1 MSSRQTRCIQE
12 FSLQLYS
19 LNVSTL
25 LDFLN
30 GRFIQYHILSDER
43 KSNLLALN
51 GDSEFSQRQ
60 NPVR

>member
-25 LDFLN
+25 PDFSN
-30 GRFIQYHILSDER
+30 GRFIQYHILSDEI
-43 KSNLLALN
+43 KKDHCIAN
-51 GDSEFSQRQ
+51 D
-60 NPVR
+60 